1 MRSESEEWPRPQSFE
16 TSGAKWTEDFFRGGE
31 QSARSTSTGSGEPRD
46 CSRDCGESLLSSGE
60 PPVEAEANM
69 REEGGT
75 SDERRRV
82 RSSGSG
88 AGGAAD

>member
-1 MRSESEEWPRPQSFE
+1 MRSEVGPQSFE
-16 TSGAKWTEDFFRGGE
+16 TSGAKWTEDFFCGGE
-31 QSARSTSTGSGEPRD
+31 QSARSTSTGSGEARG
-46 CSRDCGESLLSSGE
+46 CSRDCGESELVAASSGE
-60 PPVEAEANM
+60 AVVDAAANI

-88 AGGAAD
+88 AGGEAD